1 MANKKISLTSEIK
14 ELKETNKKYY
24 ELLVSQNQEIVK
36 LIHQIS
42 VLQSVVT
49 LENKEFT
56 NPAYLINKIQ

>member
-1 MANKKISLTSEIK
+1 MTKKPSLTSEIK

-24 ELLVSQNQEIVK
+24 DLLVSQNQEIVK

-49 LENKEFT
+49 MENKEFT
-56 NPAYLINKIQ
+56 STLYVPGKSH